1 MIDLDELAKMLKTKR
16 KESGLSQEE
25 FAEVMGFT
33 GSYISRL
40 ENGKISPTFKSLE
53 RISEQV
59 GIKAKLFFE

>member
-1 MIDLDELAKMLKTKR
+1 MIDLNELAKMLKMKR

-25 FAEVMGFT
+25 FAEEMGFT

-59 GIKAKLFFE
+59 GIKAKLFFG

>member
-1 MIDLDELAKMLKTKR
+1 MIDLNELAKMLKTKR

-59 GIKAKLFFE
+59 GIKAKLFFG

>member
-1 MIDLDELAKMLKTKR
+1 MIDLNELAKMLKTKR

>member
-1 MIDLDELAKMLKTKR
+1 MIDLNELAKMLKTKR

-33 GSYISRL
+33 GSYISRI

-53 RISEQV
+53 RISKQV
-59 GIKAKLFFE
+59 GIKAKLFFG

>member
-16 KESGLSQEE
+16 KDSGLSQEE

-53 RISEQV
+53 RISEQI